1 MSDTQT
7 LTFQPDQYS
16 LGRAENLHGSF
27 RFQNGLEFNR
37 WKQEARGAL
46 MTGLG
51 IDRKMTASRIP
62 LSPVVLWTKKVKNGT
77 VSKMTIE
84 SEPGCTVPMYL
95 CIPEG
100 EGPFPVWIC
109 LQGHGTGMHVSIGV
123 QIDEETPRV
132 DDGDREVALQCLEQ
146 GYAALCIEQRA
157 MGERSLR
164 SDHCPDC
171 DRLAM
176 HAMMFG
182 ETLIGNRIFDVDRA
196 IDFIYTR
203 QDLRKDCIG
212 ITGNSGGGTTSL
224 YAGAILDRLTHVM
237 PSCCFSSY
245 RDSIMAMIHCKC
257 NYFPGML
264 EWGDMGDLAGLCAP
278 KPLVLVSG
286 KDDPIFPVE
295 QAKSEFLRTKKIYE
309 SANASGMC
317 RHVISNGG
325 HRYYK
330 ADAWNT
336 MNYFL

>member
-1 MSDTQT
+1 MADSQT
-7 LTFQPDQYS
+7 LTLKQDQYS
-16 LGRAENLHGSF
+16 LHRAVSVHGSF
-27 RFQNGLEFNR
+27 RFQDDFEFNK
-37 WKQEARGAL
+37 WKQEARESL
-46 MTGLG
+46 MENLGLVK
-51 IDRKMTASRIP
+51 KMNTRRIP
-62 LSPVVLWTKKVKNGT
+62 LSSTVLWTRKVENGT
-77 VSKMTIE
+77 ITKLTIE
-84 SEPGCTVPMYL
+84 SESGCTVPMYL
-95 CIPEG
+95 CLPEG

-212 ITGNSGGGTTSL
+212 ITGNS
-224 YAGAILDRLTHVM
+224 
-237 PSCCFSSY
+237 
-245 RDSIMAMIHCKC
+245 
-257 NYFPGML
+257 
-264 EWGDMGDLAGLCAP
+264 
-278 KPLVLVSG
+278 VSNWES
-286 KDDPIFPVE
+286 PV
-295 QAKSEFLRTKKIYE
+295 SR
-309 SANASGMC
+309 
-317 RHVISNGG
+317 IS
-325 HRYYK
+325 
-330 ADAWNT
+330 
-336 MNYFL
+336 

>member
-1 MSDTQT
+1 MADSQT
-7 LTFQPDQYS
+7 LTLKQDQYS
-16 LGRAENLHGSF
+16 LHRAVSVHGSF
-27 RFQNGLEFNR
+27 RFQDDFEFNK
-37 WKQEARGAL
+37 WKQEARESL
-46 MTGLG
+46 MENLGLVK
-51 IDRKMTASRIP
+51 KMNTRRIP
-62 LSPVVLWTKKVKNGT
+62 LSSTVLWTRKVENGT
-77 VSKMTIE
+77 ITKLTIE
-84 SEPGCTVPMYL
+84 SEPGRTVPMYL
-95 CIPEG
+95 CLPEG

-164 SDHCPDC
+164 SDHRPDC

-278 KPLVLVSG
+278 KPLVLVSR

-295 QAKSEFLRTKKIYE
+295 QAKTEFLRTKKIYE